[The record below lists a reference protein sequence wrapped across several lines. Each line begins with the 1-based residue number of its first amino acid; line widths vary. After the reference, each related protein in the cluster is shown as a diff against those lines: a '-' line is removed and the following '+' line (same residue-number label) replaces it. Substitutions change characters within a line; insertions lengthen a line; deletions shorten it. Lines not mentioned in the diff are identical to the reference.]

1 MDPNL
6 LAPMLQHMSPSQ
18 IAQMMMQQRMGLDEL
33 VDIKFTSA
41 SDSEVS
47 AQCFITAQHLQPYG
61 LVHGGLYCS
70 LGESLCS
77 IGGFLQALPLGKL
90 IVGRENRTRFHR
102 GARKGALL
110 NIKATPTQSSVDN
123 HLLWSFQ
130 VKNDHKLC
138 ASGTVL
144 LALLEPNTDIGG
156 EELQLLGEITKN
168 IPQV

>member
-6 LAPMLQHMSPSQ
+6 LAPMLQNMSPHQ

-41 SDSEVS
+41 SSSEVL
-47 AQCFITAQHLQPYG
+47 AQCSITSQHLQPYG

-77 IGGFLQALPLGKL
+77 IGGFLQALPLGKF
-90 IVGRENRTRFHR
+90 IVGRENRTRFHK

-110 NIKATPTQSSVDN
+110 TIRAIRAQSTVES
-123 HLLWSFQ
+123 HLLWSFE
-130 VKNDHKLC
+130 VKEDQKLC

-144 LALLEPNTDIGG
+144 LALLEPKSNVGG
-156 EELQLLGEITKN
+156 EDLQLLNEITQN
-168 IPQV
+168 IPPA